1 MSAAV
6 LVFGLP
12 MILAA
17 VLISPTGIHDLIHG
31 VPLAGIIIG
40 ILLPFAAWPI
50 FLSTLAFPP
59 SGSGRIAALIKLWLG
74 GTVMATAV
82 INLLSTAANYSPMRP
97 GPSPTA
103 GFLLAGFVLSMFV
116 SCGLWGVIAPI
127 LPSNLAIRAALVT
140 GSLFFLVVA
149 TVGYLICG

>member
-1 MSAAV
+1 MSGALLIFA
-6 LVFGLP
+6 LP

-17 VLISPTGIHDLIHG
+17 VLISPTGLHDVIHG
-31 VPLAGIIIG
+31 LPLAAIIIG
-40 ILLPFAAWPI
+40 ILLPFAAWPV

-82 INLLSTAANYSPMRP
+82 INLLAAAADYSPMRP

-116 SCGLWGVIAPI
+116 SWGVWEQS
-127 LPSNLAIRAALVT
+127 PSSFRSN
-140 GSLFFLVVA
+140 SQFEE
-149 TVGYLICG
+149 CW